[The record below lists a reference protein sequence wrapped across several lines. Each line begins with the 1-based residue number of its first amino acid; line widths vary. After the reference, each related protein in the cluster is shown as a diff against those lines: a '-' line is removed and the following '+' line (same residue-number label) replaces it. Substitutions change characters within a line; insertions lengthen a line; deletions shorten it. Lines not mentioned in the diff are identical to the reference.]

1 MATAAD
7 FGMVSLGVVW
17 QVGLIAVLVAIVYL
31 YVRTRLRG
39 TLWLL
44 IWKSPIMALGA
55 YLYLRSGWRWPKS
68 LLIWVPF
75 GLVGLAGEIGK
86 PYLKFCWMDYV
97 RSYGTKGILGMTT
110 GRFIM
115 VNTYVLGLI
124 ATALLLAAVIFLTQD
139 LLRLTRPVIQEA
151 TPELES

>member
-1 MATAAD
+1 MSTALHYAMSGLGL
-7 FGMVSLGVVW
+7 FGLLA
-17 QVGLIAVLVAIVYL
+17 GLAVLVAVVYL
-31 YVRTRLRG
+31 YVRIRLRG

-86 PYLKFCWMDYV
+86 PYLKFYWMDYV

-110 GRFIM
+110 GTFIAF
-115 VNTYVLGLI
+115 NSYVMGLI
-124 ATALLLAAVIFLTQD
+124 TTALLLAAVVFLTQD
-139 LLRLTRPVIQEA
+139 LLRLTRTDAQRA
-151 TPELES
+151 TLEVES